1 MCLTTELGALRFPVM
16 SQHGPGDQSD
26 QQLDQLKGQFRRF
39 VKTFSSILDL
49 VPILA
54 HQYFQEKLPVTM
66 SYAQASVLLCMGLQ
80 SQTVT
85 YIEGEMKLERQQILS
100 LFIKVMKKLYK
111 YLHSVASKEIDSTL
125 PRLKQVSRKATL
137 QYHQIVENINF
148 SVRDMPLTD
157 VELIVVMVP
166 HNVSVD
172 DDLQDAAKQV
182 KDKMKA
188 EAEGLLNPEFLEEY
202 AIVDREADIE
212 NALQNGG
219 VKIPASGLLSV
230 KSSRNKIEKHGKE
243 KESHKSNKK
252 RGNDASGSRLNKK
265 KKP

>member
-1 MCLTTELGALRFPVM
+1 
-16 SQHGPGDQSD
+16 
-26 QQLDQLKGQFRRF
+26 
-39 VKTFSSILDL
+39 
-49 VPILA
+49 
-54 HQYFQEKLPVTM
+54 M

-100 LFIKVMKKLYK
+100 LFIKVLKKLYK

-125 PRLKQVSRKATL
+125 PRLKQ
-137 QYHQIVENINF
+137 
-148 SVRDMPLTD
+148 
-157 VELIVVMVP
+157 VVMVP

-188 EAEGLLNPEFLEEY
+188 EAEGLLNPEFLQEY

-212 NALQNGG
+212 NALQNRG
-219 VKIPASGLLSV
+219 VKIPASGLISV

-243 KESHKSNKK
+243 KESHESNKK
-252 RGNDASGSRLNKK
+252 RGNDTSGSRLNKK